1 MIETDRLWLRSVVGV
16 GLGLVI
22 FFASAKI
29 IRSLDISGVVARQV
43 ALKGS
48 LIIVSIVIWGLLRRN
63 WAQMG
68 WKCPKPGVKKLR
80 WYIIGAVAMGAAS
93 VVMILTE
100 SKHPLVAEMSFP
112 QIILTVWLLSS
123 VSEEIFVR
131 GLVQSW
137 ITDEFV
143 LLPGTPDAGI
153 VVLAS
158 PLLFA
163 AMHIPLL
170 WSGAGAIGGGTIVAA
185 TFVLGWAA
193 AEIRLRT
200 DSLLHAIGVHIV
212 GNIAAV
218 PFGIIGVLVYRLI
231 HGHVPVR

>member
-1 MIETDRLWLRSVVGV
+1 LI
-16 GLGLVI
+16 GLVLGALI
-22 FFASAKI
+22 FLGCGTATTSAVAA
-29 IRSLDISGVVARQV
+29 LDISGIVARH
-43 ALKGS
+43 AFLKIL
-48 LIIVSIVIWGLLRRN
+48 LIAVSIAL
-63 WAQMG
+63 WAVMG
-68 WKCPKPGVKKLR
+68 RSWNRMGFQRGKPGVRKLK
-80 WYIIGAVAMGAAS
+80 WYAIAALAMGAAS
-93 VVMILTE
+93 IVMILTK

-137 ITDEFV
+137 ITDESV

-158 PLLFA
+158 ALLFA
-163 AMHIPLL
+163 AMHVPLL
-170 WSGAGAIGGGTIVAA
+170 WSGAGVIGAGTIVAA
-185 TFVLGWAA
+185 TFLLGWAA

-200 DSLLHAIGVHIV
+200 DSLFHAIGVHIV

-218 PFGIIGVLVYRLI
+218 PFGIIGVLLYRVI
-231 HGHVPVR
+231 HGEMPTR